1 MNLSITLQNKEE
13 IDDQIADILTSNN
26 RNSSRAKINM
36 LLEIFY
42 EAMLI
47 ETLEQEL
54 VRQNQISPQLMKT
67 FSIIIPAYNE
77 EKRIGQTIRDL
88 EANVPDISEI
98 IVIFDGNDYTPEIA
112 QQAGKK
118 VKVVRFDQR
127 LGHGGAVFE
136 GIRRA
141 EGEVICFIDADGAA
155 PWYEVLRICSLVD
168 ENRPVVFGSRWA
180 TGAKIRQKENLRN
193 VIGGRIYHYLAF
205 AILGVKEKDSF
216 CGLKAFKKDIA
227 LELANKVTLTDRTF
241 NIAISYHLKLMG
253 IRPSEVGIE
262 WSHRDGTQLPVGIK
276 VVAVM
281 FLTLLGLRF
290 IHNTNN
296 HKFKKIIIGLRQK
309 IRFY

>member
-1 MNLSITLQNKEE
+1 
-13 IDDQIADILTSNN
+13 
-26 RNSSRAKINM
+26 M
-36 LLEIFY
+36 LNQT
-42 EAMLI
+42 M
-47 ETLEQEL
+47 EQEL
-54 VRQNQISPQLMKT
+54 VREDQTNPLLMRT

-98 IVIFDGNDYTPEIA
+98 LVIFDGNDHTPEIA
-112 QQAGKK
+112 QQSGKK
-118 VKVVRFDQR
+118 VNVVRFDQR
-127 LGHGGAVFE
+127 IGHGGAVFE

-141 EGEVICFIDADGAA
+141 GGDVICFIDADGAA

-180 TGAKIRQKENLRN
+180 RGAKIGQKENLRN

-227 LELANKVTLTDRTF
+227 LELAKKVTLTDRTF
-241 NIAISYHLKLMG
+241 NIAISYNLKLMG
-253 IRPSEVGIE
+253 IHPSEVGIE
-262 WSHRDGTQLPVGIK
+262 WSHREGTQLPVGIK
-276 VVAVM
+276 VIAIM

-296 HKFKKIIIGLRQK
+296 HKFKKVILRFRRK